1 MTLLPGVGALREFS
15 AHAGVH
21 CFLWARAAPCAFV
34 QQPAASPTVGT
45 GVPWGAATHSWHRAS
60 TPWRDD
66 LLSLHTRA
74 HLEAAQSCDVGV
86 RCSHA
91 EEPPTAR
98 KDSFH
103 SRGRLGS
110 SVACCCLRPREVY
123 NGFNCPQGCWGTCS
137 KTATNVCDHNV
148 KSFISQGTHTHTPHI
163 P

>member
-60 TPWRDD
+60 ALWRDD
-66 LLSLHTRA
+66 LLPLHTRA

-91 EEPPTAR
+91 EEPQRQERIPPIAEAGWEAVWPTAVFSLVR
-98 KDSFH
+98 FIMGSIVLKDA
-103 SRGRLGS
+103 GGL
-110 SVACCCLRPREVY
+110 VPRQ
-123 NGFNCPQGCWGTCS
+123 PQMC
-137 KTATNVCDHNV
+137 AT
-148 KSFISQGTHTHTPHI
+148 TM
-163 P
+163 